1 MTPRLLGVSFG
12 PPMDSPTF
20 LQQLFSPL
28 NTFVMGFALGS
39 VFLIMSIFSH
49 WKTKREAGRHRNLLS
64 DKLDLDAKQMQQT
77 GAERTRLA
85 KENEN
90 LRIKVAQ
97 LNDKPHN
104 KLARELEIYVRAE
117 KKMTIGAPGFGSA
130 WEMAKAEAA
139 AQLKSE
145 ESGDS
150 LPQRLFS
157 KLLGSGTPSNVVQLP
172 AASSTA
178 STGVSSRD
186 SSATNGNGDA
196 A

>member
-1 MTPRLLGVSFG
+1 
-12 PPMDSPTF
+12 MDSPTF

-28 NTFVMGFALGS
+28 NTFVMGFALGI

-64 DKLDLDAKQMQQT
+64 DKLDLDAKHMQQT
-77 GAERTRLA
+77 SSERTRLA
-85 KENEN
+85 RENEN

-117 KKMTIGAPGFGSA
+117 KKMTVGAPGFGSA
-130 WEMAKAEAA
+130 WEMAKSEAA
-139 AQLKSE
+139 AQMKSE
-145 ESGDS
+145 ESGES

-157 KLLGSGTPSNVVQLP
+157 KLLGGGTPANVVQLP
-172 AASSTA
+172 TSSSST
-178 STGVSSRD
+178 SSGTSSRD
-186 SSATNGNGDA
+186 SSSANGNGDA

>member
-1 MTPRLLGVSFG
+1 
-12 PPMDSPTF
+12 MDSPTF

-39 VFLIMSIFSH
+39 VFLIMSIYSH
-49 WKTKREAGRHRNLLS
+49 WKTKRELGRHKNLLS
-64 DKLDLDAKQMQQT
+64 DKLELDAKQMQQT
-77 GAERTRLA
+77 SGERNRLA

-104 KLARELEIYVRAE
+104 KIGRELEIYVRAE
-117 KKMTIGAPGFGSA
+117 KKMTVGAPGFGSA
-130 WEMAKAEAA
+130 WEMAKSEAA
-139 AQLKSE
+139 AQMKGE
-145 ESGDS
+145 ESGES

-157 KLLGSGTPSNVVQLP
+157 KLLGGGTPSNVVQLP
-172 AASSTA
+172 ATSTTA
-178 STGVSSRD
+178 STGASSRD
-186 SSATNGNGDA
+186 SSAANGNGDA